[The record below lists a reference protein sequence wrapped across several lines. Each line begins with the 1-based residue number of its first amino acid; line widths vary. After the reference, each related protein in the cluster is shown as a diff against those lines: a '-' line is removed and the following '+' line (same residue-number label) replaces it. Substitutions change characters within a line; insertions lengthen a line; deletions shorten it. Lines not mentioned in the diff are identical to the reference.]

1 MTCWTLVTQGTLGP
15 VHPKNSSNCCRSTRG
30 LVEAGTAKKFS
41 NKRWPT
47 HSLLK
52 PFWLKNFQ
60 RHLAANLQ
68 HFWTKRRNRPNCG
81 RPPVGKLFNESDWR
95 IITSLTSI
103 PARIQGRASL
113 AAPWWSKLQLVLWQ
127 NTPSYYQPN
136 LNCRLV
142 LWCQHQ
148 NRSFLQYHVIY
159 YPWLKKRQAMDL
171 TVKIISHH
179 IPQNQPSV
187 IWT

>member
-1 MTCWTLVTQGTLGP
+1 MDTCYSGY
-15 VHPKNSSNCCRSTRG
+15 
-30 LVEAGTAKKFS
+30 AGTRASKKLV
-41 NKRWPT
+41 K
-47 HSLLK
+47 LLSVNTGLSKSRYSKEIFK

-81 RPPVGKLFNESDWR
+81 RPPVVELFGESDWQ

-103 PARIQGRASL
+103 PARIRGRASL

-142 LWCQHQ
+142 PWCQHQ

-159 YPWLKKRQAMDL
+159 YPWWRKRQAVDYWRSNSRI
-171 TVKIISHH
+171 TAFHKISQVWCEHRLDRFA
-179 IPQNQPSV
+179 PLFLP
-187 IWT
+187 